1 MKKQYYWNIPDNLLN
16 SLKQRKKL
24 YSFYKNE
31 QNKARELVENCQSV
45 LFPELVAS
53 LNKIDERI
61 KLLIFYQNLED
72 CELSEEEIITVIE
85 REYFVTFMKQLKNRP
100 LKLLVVI
107 LCIIYCNS
115 RLKKCFGI

>member
-61 KLLIFYQNLED
+61 KFW
-72 CELSEEEIITVIE
+72 
-85 REYFVTFMKQLKNRP
+85 
-100 LKLLVVI
+100 I
-107 LCIIYCNS
+107 LYS
-115 RLKKCFGI
+115 KFKRL

>member
-72 CELSEEEIITVIE
+72 CELSEEEIRICARRV
-85 REYFVTFMKQLKNRP
+85 
-100 LKLLVVI
+100 LKLIDKLRSSYSV
-107 LCIIYCNS
+107 
-115 RLKKCFGI
+115 